1 MNSNE
6 KQYTSGTVNISTEEY
21 RDLITELAEAKAE
34 SAQNNSQRWERERE
48 RDAARKELEEL
59 KIKYA
64 TLYDFVNSSEEMK
77 AKHKLYL
84 IKKPIPIMNNN

>member
-1 MNSNE
+1 MNSND

-34 SAQNNSQRWERERE
+34 SSQNNNQRWERERE

-64 TLYDFVNSSEEMK
+64 KLYDFVNSSEEMK
-77 AKHKLYL
+77 AKYKLY
-84 IKKPIPIMNNN
+84 IIENTQTDDE